1 LPYFVSNY
9 PMRLQ
14 NSKVLIVD
22 KMHESIFPLLEE
34 IGIEADYQPHLSKE
48 EILEKLGTYEVL
60 FVRSKIAID
69 QALLERA
76 PALKLVGRAGA
87 GIDQLDV
94 EALEQRGIRI
104 INAPEGNRDAVAEHA
119 LGMLLCLLNNILRAD
134 AQVRQGIWDREGNRG
149 TELAGK
155 TVGIIGFGYM
165 GQAFAQRLSGFNCQI
180 LAYDKYRT
188 GFGNGLVQ
196 ESSIEKIW
204 EEADVLSLH
213 IPLNEENRGVI
224 NTAYLE
230 KFRKPILLLNTARG
244 ELLPLKDLLR
254 AMKNGNVYAAGL
266 DVLENEKLH
275 QLSATEKENFTYLVQ
290 NDRVLFSP
298 HVAGWTH
305 ESYRKINEVLVE
317 KLKNL
322 LE

>member
-1 LPYFVSNY
+1 
-9 PMRLQ
+9 MRFQ
-14 NSKVLIVD
+14 NKKVLIVD
-22 KMHESIFPLLEE
+22 KMHESIFPLLQE
-34 IGIEADYQPHLSKE
+34 IGFEADYQPSLSKE
-48 EILEKLGTYEVL
+48 EVLEKLGTYEVL

-69 QALLERA
+69 QALLEKA

-87 GIDQLDV
+87 GIDQLDM
-94 EALEQRGIRI
+94 EALKQRGVQI
-104 INAPEGNRDAVAEHA
+104 INAPEGNRDAVAEHV

-134 AQVRQGIWDREGNRG
+134 AQVRQGVWDREGNRG

-165 GQAFAQRLSGFNCQI
+165 GQAFAQRLSGFNCQV

-188 GFGNGLVQ
+188 GFGNVLVQ
-196 ESSIEKIW
+196 ESSLESIW
-204 EEADVLSLH
+204 EKADVLSLH
-213 IPLNEENRGVI
+213 IPLNEENRGII
-224 NTAYLE
+224 NIAYLE

-244 ELLPLKDLLR
+244 ELMPLKDLLQ

-266 DVLENEKLH
+266 DVLESEKLH
-275 QLSATEKENFTYLVQ
+275 QLSAVEKENFTYLVQ
-290 NDRVLFSP
+290 NDRVLLTP

-305 ESYRKINEVLVE
+305 ESYRKINEALVK